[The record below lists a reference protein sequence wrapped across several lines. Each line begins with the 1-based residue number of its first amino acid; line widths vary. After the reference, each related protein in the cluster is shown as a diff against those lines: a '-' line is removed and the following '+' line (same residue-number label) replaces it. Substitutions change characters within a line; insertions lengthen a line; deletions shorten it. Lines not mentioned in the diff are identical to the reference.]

1 MSADYHEFGM
11 NMEGRGFSGSLN
23 YRFGYQGSEKD
34 NEVNSSNGTS
44 YTTEFRQLDTRLGRW
59 FSSDPVFQP
68 WQSSYTSMDNN
79 PINLTDVLGLETNK
93 KPRPGIPNNRRF
105 RVDNKAKKPS
115 EKSLE
120 QKKAEVKNQ
129 KQEKRAEEKKKEE
142 KKDEP
147 AQEKKQPEQNKNE
160 PSPNQQREKQEEIKK
175 EKYEQSILPKLELKI
190 DFASSGISA
199 SVVSYGWAFIR
210 VDVPESSGW
219 WESGNSIQNGKY
231 GSMGGGFTFDL
242 KPKAGVEILG
252 MGGGIL
258 KIDKD
263 YFNSHKTNSLTT
275 LLNGAEL
282 IELSSAA
289 GIKYTSLTFRD
300 AYGQVIA
307 TANITSFSMSG
318 VSPFSGSGEKGIE
331 LILKNE
337 MTKRDSLEVARSN
350 RGSEFDKYLKK
361 ENKK

>member
-1 MSADYHEFGM
+1 MEFYKSKYTAKG
-11 NMEGRGFSGSLN
+11 SSLSSLN
-23 YRFGYQGSEKD
+23 YLFGYQGSEKD
-34 NEVNSSNGTS
+34 NELNSSNGSS

-79 PINLTDVLGLETNK
+79 PINLTDVLGLEANK
-93 KPRPGIPNNRRF
+93 KPNPGIPNNRRY

-129 KQEKRAEEKKKEE
+129 KQEKRAQEKKQDE
-142 KKDEP
+142 KKEEP
-147 AQEKKQPEQNKNE
+147 AQEKKKPEQNKNE
-160 PSPNQQREKQEEIKK
+160 PSPNQQREKQEEVNK

-199 SVVSYGWAFIR
+199 SVVGYGWAFIR
-210 VDVPESSGW
+210 IDVPENSGW
-219 WESGNSIQNGKY
+219 WESGNSLQNGKY
-231 GSMGGGFTFDL
+231 GSLGGGFNSEL

-252 MGGGIL
+252 IGGGIL

-263 YFNSHKTNSLTT
+263 YFISHKTNSLSK

-282 IELSSAA
+282 IELSSSA
-289 GIKYTSLTFRD
+289 GIKYTSLTFRNTD
-300 AYGQVIA
+300 GQVIA
-307 TANITSFSMSG
+307 TANITSLSMSG
-318 VSPFSGSGEKGIE
+318 VSPFSGSGDKGIE
-331 LILKNE
+331 LILKNK
-337 MTKRDSLEVARSN
+337 MNYKDSTRVAETN
-350 RGSEFDKYLKK
+350 RGPAFDNYLK
-361 ENKK
+361 NKK